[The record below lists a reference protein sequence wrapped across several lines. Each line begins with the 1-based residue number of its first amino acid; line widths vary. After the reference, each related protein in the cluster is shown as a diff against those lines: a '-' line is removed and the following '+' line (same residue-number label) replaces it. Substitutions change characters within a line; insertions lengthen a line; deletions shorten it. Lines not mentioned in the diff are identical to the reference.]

1 MSRPV
6 TQKQKPFV
14 SQRFRRD
21 VVRLINC
28 VASGQPAHDP
38 HHIKGIKR
46 GTGAKD
52 DRLII
57 PLTREQHTLLH
68 NDPKAW
74 EAKYGLQVNHCRRV
88 LEQVRH
94 LCLLREDLIDEALL
108 MIGDN
113 DD

>member
-1 MSRPV
+1 MNRPV
-6 TQKQKPFV
+6 RQKQPAFQ

-21 VVRLINC
+21 IVRLIPC

-38 HHIKGIKR
+38 HHIKGLKR

-57 PLTREQHTLLH
+57 PLTRKQHTLLH

-74 EAKYGLQVNHCRRV
+74 EVRYGKQVDHCKRV
-88 LEQVRH
+88 LEKARYH
-94 LCLLREDLIDEALL
+94 SLLRDDLIDEALEML
-108 MIGDN
+108 L
-113 DD
+113 